1 VKLGKGFMR
10 FFASI
15 GRQAG
20 LALLRWLLVCAML
33 AVVSTQSHHAF
44 ASEINHETNMS
55 ASVEAEAD
63 GSHHHSDGACLSAGH
78 CAPVFVGIAPAFS
91 LAAKTWG
98 PAEFIS
104 ADALP
109 SHGRTVDPGQHPPKT
124 AQLI

>member
-1 VKLGKGFMR
+1 MR

-15 GRQAG
+15 GRQPG

-44 ASEINHETNMS
+44 ASEINHETIMS
-55 ASVEAEAD
+55 ASVDAEAD
-63 GSHHHSDGACLSAGH
+63 SFHHHSDGACQSAGH

-98 PAEFIS
+98 PAEFIL

-109 SHGRTVDPGQHPPKT
+109 SHGCTVGPGQHPPKT